1 VAKRSKRYQ
10 EAADRIDVMEL
21 YNPETAIDL
30 ALQGASTKF
39 DETVELHAR
48 LNVDPRHADQQ
59 VRGVATLPHGLGRD
73 VRVLVFAEGEGA
85 SLSTG
90 AGADH
95 VGGEDLVKRIRD
107 GWLDFDIVLA
117 TQEAM
122 RFVAPLGRVLGPRGL
137 MPNARTG
144 TVVIDHND
152 LPAMIKESKQ
162 GRVEFRVDK
171 SAIIHGPIGKASFDK
186 QQLLENLS
194 SLMDAI
200 TRARPDDL
208 KGQYIAT
215 LSLSTTM
222 GPGVKM
228 DVNAATA
235 LTEIHAA

>member
-1 VAKRSKRYQ
+1 
-10 EAADRIDVMEL
+10 
-21 YNPETAIDL
+21 
-30 ALQGASTKF
+30 
-39 DETVELHAR
+39 
-48 LNVDPRHADQQ
+48 
-59 VRGVATLPHGLGRD
+59 
-73 VRVLVFAEGEGA
+73 
-85 SLSTG
+85 
-90 AGADH
+90 
-95 VGGEDLVKRIRD
+95 
-107 GWLDFDIVLA
+107 
-117 TQEAM
+117 
-122 RFVAPLGRVLGPRGL
+122 

-144 TVVIDHND
+144 TVVVDHND

-162 GRVEFRVDK
+162 GRVEFRVDRT
-171 SAIIHGPIGKASFDK
+171 AIIHGPIGKASFDK